1 MMRDALVG
9 HYRGYI
15 ACLNRRDWAGL
26 GRYVGEDVC
35 YNGERI
41 GLDGYRA
48 MLIADVRAI
57 PDLNFS
63 VEQLICDPPVVAAR
77 LSFDCHPAG
86 MLFGI
91 AVNGRRVR
99 FEENVFYAI
108 GSGRI
113 RDVRSVIDKAAVAGQ
128 C

>member
-35 YNGERI
+35 YNGTRI

-57 PDLNFS
+57 PELSASRKTCSTTSAASGTS
-63 VEQLICDPPVVAAR
+63 VR
-77 LSFDCHPAG
+77 
-86 MLFGI
+86 
-91 AVNGRRVR
+91 
-99 FEENVFYAI
+99 
-108 GSGRI
+108 
-113 RDVRSVIDKAAVAGQ
+113 
-128 C
+128 